1 MIGNNM
7 IVLNTAT
14 MIEAV
19 QFWLNSKMPTDTPKV
34 VDVRLY
40 RHSSLKEFEV
50 LLHSTAPQSQPT
62 ESAEL

>member
-1 MIGNNM
+1 MVGNNTL
-7 IVLNTAT
+7 ILNTAT
-14 MIEAV
+14 LVEAV
-19 QFWLNSKMPTDTPKV
+19 QFWLNSKIAGAPPKV